1 MLRNEGHGR
10 HSYEHKFIA
19 KSKSWSHVA
28 AMMATCENTTYCM
41 KEARTHDR
49 ERFYI
54 SLFAPEATR
63 PAIWALL
70 AFNQEIVK
78 TKAVVSEAMLGEIR
92 LQWWRETLG
101 SIANGTPREH
111 PVAQAIHKNVQNFAR
126 VRPAL
131 DEIID
136 TWSDDFNG
144 AGRVSIKN
152 LEKHARGTSGALN
165 EAILLLQADSATDPE
180 LEVARHI
187 GALWGLTGTLRGLP
201 NELSNPDSSWQTLS
215 DNGATKRLEELV
227 DELLGHVEAGLSDV
241 KSCLSRPISPKAKLA
256 TGLLPLVRLDVRSA
270 RRAGDSIQDL
280 AKYQPG
286 NMRKLVS
293 LAAHFLLH

>member
-1 MLRNEGHGR
+1 MNPM
-10 HSYEHKFIA
+10 S
-19 KSKSWSHVA
+19 
-28 AMMATCENTTYCM
+28 ENTTYCM
-41 KEARTHDR
+41 NEARTHDR

-54 SLFAPEATR
+54 SLFVPEAIR
-63 PAIWALL
+63 PAIWAIL

-78 TKAVVSEAMLGEIR
+78 TKTVVSEAMLGEIR
-92 LQWWRETLG
+92 LQWWRETLD
-101 SIANGTPREH
+101 SITNGAPREH
-111 PVAQAIHKNVQNFAR
+111 PVAQALHADVQNFVQ
-126 VRPAL
+126 VRPVL

-144 AGRVSIKN
+144 TVCVSIES

-165 EAILLLQADSATDPE
+165 EAILLLQKDSATDPE

-201 NELSNPDSSWQTLS
+201 NEFSNPDSSWKALS

-227 DELLGHVEAGLSDV
+227 DDLLGNVEAGISDV
-241 KSCLSRPISPKAKLA
+241 ESCLSRPTSPKAKLA

-270 RRAGDSIQDL
+270 RRAGGSIQDL

-293 LAAHFLLH
+293 LAAHFLLR